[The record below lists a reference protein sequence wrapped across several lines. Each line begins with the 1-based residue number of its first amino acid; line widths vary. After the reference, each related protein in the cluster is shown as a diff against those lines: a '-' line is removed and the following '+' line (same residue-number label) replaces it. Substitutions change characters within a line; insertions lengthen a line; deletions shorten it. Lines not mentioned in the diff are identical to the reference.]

1 MIKVLSYISKINEN
15 KKNINILLKQPIKG
29 IKFSYLK
36 EGNDIN
42 YEEFYINGGKY
53 LKKIENAI
61 CQMDYGEST
70 QRRMLFNT
78 YTDKVFY
85 IDGYCNKKINV
96 YNNYENLKA
105 KNVRILLNFLMKYQ

>member
-1 MIKVLSYISKINEN
+1 MIKKKKIL
-15 KKNINILLKQPIKG
+15 LLKQPIKG

-36 EGNDIN
+36 EKSDIN
-42 YEEFYINGGKY
+42 YDEFYINGGKY

-70 QRRMLFNT
+70 QRRILFNT